1 MGCTGLEQ
9 SPCLLKDAV
18 RIAMSQV
25 IRQGEVFPEASLN
38 PFVVDPGTRSR
49 GGAIFPIG
57 AAGQDSEL
65 ARGEFGPMGTDPLA
79 GGENEM
85 LVSPSASSSRGF
97 WQNDGGFAAGNEAI
111 HQRVAAGHKKLLR
124 EFSTE

>member
-18 RIAMSQV
+18 RIAMLQV
-25 IRQGEVFPEASLN
+25 IRQGEVFPEASIN

-79 GGENEM
+79 GG
-85 LVSPSASSSRGF
+85 
-97 WQNDGGFAAGNEAI
+97 
-111 HQRVAAGHKKLLR
+111 
-124 EFSTE
+124 